1 MGNKDYQ
8 DLDAGIVMKAMKK
21 AFIPTKTGNQIKYDS
36 DIADNLVT
44 ELNKYIKS
52 NDYTQDLRVLE
63 GVRKERKRVN
73 DRLVEAQAQD
83 LRNVAGAAYQYQNPR
98 DKK

>member
-1 MGNKDYQ
+1 LANRLEEQLQDY
-8 DLDAGIVMKAMKK
+8 M
-21 AFIPTKTGNQIKYDS
+21 
-36 DIADNLVT
+36 
-44 ELNKYIKS
+44 KS
-52 NDYTQDLRVLE
+52 NDYKQDLRVLE